1 MWMNVQLLRE
11 TPMESVKIQM
21 AALSVYAIKL
31 FLLSSFNV
39 ITASNIVTNEDIAFF
54 NNWNLIKSLKKL
66 YP

>member
-1 MWMNVQLLRE
+1 
-11 TPMESVKIQM
+11 MESVKIQM

-54 NNWNLIKSLKKL
+54 NN
-66 YP
+66 